1 MHAFYFRKKLCEI
14 KVNAIF
20 LIQIA
25 EKRFWGQEEI
35 LEEILQEILEI
46 LGTRR
51 FWGHRFWEILGTQY
65 HFPMEILQE
74 ILQRFWGHNTIS
86 KIVRPASLKPGA
98 TRNGKNGRAGE

>member
-35 LEEILQEILEI
+35 LEEILQEILQEILEI

-51 FWGHRFWEILGTQY
+51 FWGHNTISQWRFCK
-65 HFPMEILQE
+65 
-74 ILQRFWGHNTIS
+74 RFWGHNTIS

>member
-46 LGTRR
+46 LGT
-51 FWGHRFWEILGTQY
+51 QY
-65 HFPMEILQE
+65 HFQNSKARILEARRNQE
-74 ILQRFWGHNTIS
+74 REKRQGRGVSVQAARRAAAGLRFW
-86 KIVRPASLKPGA
+86 RM
-98 TRNGKNGRAGE
+98 